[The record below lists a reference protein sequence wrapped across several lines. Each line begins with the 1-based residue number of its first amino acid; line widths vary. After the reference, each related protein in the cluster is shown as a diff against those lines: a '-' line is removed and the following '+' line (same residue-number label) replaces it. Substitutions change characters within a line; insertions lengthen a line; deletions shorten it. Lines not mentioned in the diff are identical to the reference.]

1 MNSDTVQYAATQ
13 SRPAGIAA
21 IVVVAQDGAIG
32 RDGDLLCHLP
42 ADLKHFKNLT
52 MGHSIV
58 MGRRTFESF
67 PKGALPGRQNIVI
80 THNKHYHPQGVTVV
94 HSVDEALQ
102 AATMPGEIFII
113 GGAQI
118 YAATFDMVQT
128 LHLTRLH
135 ATFDEA
141 DAFFPAINPDEW
153 QQLDCERHDADERN
167 PYAYDFV
174 TLVRKNGQPL
184 AHPQVG

>member
-1 MNSDTVQYAATQ
+1 MVQCGTAQ
-13 SRPAGIAA
+13 LSA

-32 RDGDLLCHLP
+32 RDGGLLCHLP

-80 THNKHYHPQGVTVV
+80 TRNRNYHPDGVTVV
-94 HSVDEALQ
+94 HSIDKALQ
-102 AATMPGEIFII
+102 AAMRPGDIFII

-118 YAATFDMVQT
+118 YAETFDMVQT

-141 DAFFPAINPDEW
+141 DAFFPTIDPDEW
-153 QQLDCERHDADERN
+153 QELDCERHEADERN
-167 PYAYDFV
+167 PYDYDFV
-174 TLVRKNGQPL
+174 TLKRKFSF
-184 AHPQVG
+184 